1 MAAMT
6 ADLLAECE
14 AIWQVTEE
22 RERKRAAQ
30 RLEPPD
36 VAVYDGEMR
45 PQGWLD
51 AAYLGDFEWVD
62 NDTGAGITELPW
74 DHYLAQWIWDEHGRI
89 TRGEKRVVVIVVE
102 CRNGARWSGRLESC
116 SAEKREDGAKVLVV
130 EWLSDYETVKW
141 YTVWSNAALPSI
153 LQFPRV
159 FMLAGGAR
167 WCLLTALHL
176 QVMRE
181 QQNWWNLP
189 DDPLDPSSWVPTAV
203 ENWSVVVKPHSFLD
217 DLEDGILWSLLSS
230 RFKNWHDVAKPIL
243 ADAELSV
250 VWRRYMPDLGD
261 EQPIPGMTLRP
272 GALVIDIV
280 DKSGYY
286 NQGTSN
292 GGTLW
297 DGLIRTVASFVDP
310 FIDPVVQEVADI
322 DEPTYKIPG
331 LLGTSKSTPY
341 VVWLEGEETGIQSSK
356 NKRWPSKGNQVVVGG
371 HSMYGV
377 NEAISAAVQ
386 LAFDLLSAALFI
398 PAVGGSADALLAP
411 LYTDTVLAWMN
422 VKSLERAQNDGWV
435 GYFEYFQDG
444 ADRAFTIESLL
455 VLRAGFW
462 ATRTKFAAEVNVA
475 DGSPW
480 VIGDQGRGHCWV
492 GDRVGFGI
500 LGDRTGR
507 INVDRIKSIRLHYS
521 DSDPLSW
528 VPVIGDN
535 SDDKDPAVR
544 AIERLEGVFSALH
557 DLGVFG

>member
-1 MAAMT
+1 MAVMS

-22 RERKRAAQ
+22 RERQRSAA
-30 RLEPPD
+30 RLEPPE
-36 VAVYDGEMR
+36 VIVYDGEHR

-51 AAYLGDFEWVD
+51 AQYLGDFEWVD

-74 DHYLAQWIWDEHGRI
+74 DHYLAQWMWDEWGRI
-89 TRGEKRVVVIVVE
+89 QRGEKRVVHIVVE
-102 CRNGARWSGRLESC
+102 CRTGGRWSGRLNSC
-116 SAEKREDGAKVLVV
+116 SSEKREDGSKVLVV

-141 YTVWSNAALPSI
+141 YTVWSNAALPSA

-159 FMLAGGAR
+159 FTLAGGAR

-189 DDPLDPSSWVPTAV
+189 DDPLNPASWVPAHV
-203 ENWSVVVKPHSFLD
+203 SQWSVVVKPHSFMD
-217 DLEDGILWSLLSS
+217 DLADGILWALFTS
-230 RFKNWHDVAKPIL
+230 RFKNWHDAAKPIL

-297 DGLIRTVASFVDP
+297 DGLVRTLAHLVGG
-310 FIDPVVQEVADI
+310 FIDPVVEEVADI

-331 LLGTSKSTPY
+331 FFSTAKTTPY
-341 VVWLEGEETGIQSSK
+341 VVWLEGTETGIQSSK
-356 NKRWPSKGNQVVVGG
+356 HKRWPSKGQQVVVGG

-386 LAFDLLSAALFI
+386 LAFDLLSAALFV
-398 PAVGGSADALLAP
+398 PAVGGTIDTLLAP

-422 VKSLERAQNDGWV
+422 VKSIERSSNDGWA

-462 ATRTKFAAEVNVA
+462 ATRTKFAVEVDVA
-475 DGSPW
+475 DGAPW
-480 VIGDQGRGHCWV
+480 TFGDQGKGHCWV
-492 GDRVGFGI
+492 GDRVGFGM
-500 LGDRTGR
+500 LDDRSGR
-507 INVDRIKSIRLHYS
+507 IHVDRIKSVRLRYS
-521 DSDPLSW
+521 DTEPLSW
-528 VPVIGDN
+528 IPVIGDN
-535 SDDKDPAVR
+535 ADDKDPAVR
-544 AIERLEGVFSALH
+544 AIEKLESVFAAMH

>member
-1 MAAMT
+1 MAVMSQA
-6 ADLLAECE
+6 LLDECE
-14 AIWQVTEE
+14 AIWQVTEK
-22 RERKRAAQ
+22 RERQRQAQ
-30 RLEPPD
+30 RLQAPD
-36 VAVYDGEMR
+36 VTVYDGEFNLH
-45 PQGWLD
+45 GWID
-51 AAYLGDFEWVD
+51 AEYLGDFEWKD
-62 NDTGAGITELPW
+62 NDTGAGSTELPW
-74 DHYLAQWIWDEHGRI
+74 DHYVARWIWDEWGRLQ
-89 TRGEKRVVVIVVE
+89 RGEKRVVAIVVE
-102 CRNGARWSGRLESC
+102 CPNGARWSGRLESV
-116 SAEKREDGAKVLVV
+116 SVEKREDGSKVIAVQ
-130 EWLSDYETVKW
+130 WLSDYETIKW
-141 YTVWSNAALPSI
+141 YTIWSNAALPSA

-159 FMLAGGAR
+159 FLLAGGAR

-181 QQNWWNLP
+181 QQHWWNLP
-189 DDPLDPSSWVPTAV
+189 DDPLNVASWVPADISQ
-203 ENWSVVVKPHSFLD
+203 WSVVVKPHSFTD
-217 DLEDGILWSLLSS
+217 DLADGILWCLLAS
-230 RFKNWHDVAKPIL
+230 RFKNWHNVATPIL

-250 VWRRYMPDLGD
+250 VWRRYMPNLGD
-261 EQPIPGMTLRP
+261 AQPIPGVTLRP

-286 NQGTSN
+286 GQGTAN

-297 DGLIRTVASFVDP
+297 DGLVRTVASFVGS
-310 FIDPVVQEVADI
+310 FIDPVVEEIASI

-331 LLGTSKSTPY
+331 FFSTAKTTPY
-341 VVWLEGEETGIQSSK
+341 VVWLEGDETGIQSSK
-356 NKRWPSKGNQVVVGG
+356 YTRWPSKGKQVVVGG

-386 LAFDLLSAALFI
+386 LAFDLLSAALFV
-398 PAVGGSADALLAP
+398 PAVGGTVDALLAP

-422 VKSLERAQNDGWV
+422 VKSLERAQNDGWA

-444 ADRAFTIESLL
+444 ADRAFTLESLL

-462 ATRTKFAAEVNVA
+462 ATRSRFAAEVNVN

-500 LGDRTGR
+500 LGDKTGR
-507 INVDRIKSIRLHYS
+507 IHVDRIKSIRLRYS
-521 DSDPLSW
+521 DSEPLSW

-544 AIERLEGVFSALH
+544 AIEKLEGVFSALH

>member
-1 MAAMT
+1 MAVMSAE
-6 ADLLAECE
+6 LLAECE
-14 AIWQVTEE
+14 AIWEVTEE
-22 RERKRAAQ
+22 RDRQRAAQ
-30 RLEPPD
+30 RLEVPD
-36 VAVYDGEMR
+36 VMVYDGEFNM
-45 PQGWLD
+45 QGWLD
-51 AAYLGDFEWVD
+51 AAYLGDFEWKD

-74 DHYLAQWIWDEHGRI
+74 DHYLAQWMWDEHGRI
-89 TRGEKRVVVIVVE
+89 ARGEKRQVHIVVE
-102 CRNGARWSGRLESC
+102 CRNGARWSGRLDSV
-116 SAEKREDGAKVLVV
+116 SPEKREDGSEVLVV

-153 LQFPRV
+153 FQFPRV

-189 DDPLDPSSWVPTAV
+189 DDPLDPGSWVPADV
-203 ENWSVVVKPHSFLD
+203 SQWSVVVKPHSFLD

-230 RFKNWHDVAKPIL
+230 RFKNWHDIAKPIL

-280 DKSGYY
+280 DRSGFY
-286 NQGTSN
+286 NQGTAN

-297 DGLIRTVASFVDP
+297 DGLTRTLAQFVGG
-310 FIDPVVQEVADI
+310 FIDPVVEEVADI

-331 LLGTSKSTPY
+331 LISTAKTTPY

-356 NKRWPSKGNQVVVGG
+356 NKRWPSKGVQVVVGG
-371 HSMYGV
+371 QSMYGV
-377 NEAISAAVQ
+377 NEAISATVQ

-398 PAVGGSADALLAP
+398 PALGGSADALLAP
-411 LYTDTVLAWMN
+411 LYTGTVLAWMN
-422 VKSLERAQNDGWV
+422 VKSLARSTTDGWA

-462 ATRTKFAAEVNVA
+462 ATRTKFGVEVNVA

-480 VIGDQGRGHCWV
+480 VIGDQGKGHCWL
-492 GDRVGFGI
+492 GDRVGFGL

-507 INVDRIKSIRLHYS
+507 IHVDRIKSIRLRYS
-521 DSDPLSW
+521 DSEPLSW
-528 VPVIGDN
+528 VPVIGDT

-544 AIERLEGVFSALH
+544 AIEKLEGVFSALH